1 MFLKLLT
8 VLVAVDTFDP
18 RLEFPPAVSIN
29 SRSKCGVLFAII
41 TVDNDKTI
49 CALFINN
56 IANCNNASCIITVK
70 AFDMN
75 FFIYPLKAPPSEFN
89 KPMQAIGIAKRNI
102 NISIPLVK
110 VWKYI
115 KTI

>member
-1 MFLKLLT
+1 MDILH
-8 VLVAVDTFDP
+8 
-18 RLEFPPAVSIN
+18 
-29 SRSKCGVLFAII
+29 
-41 TVDNDKTI
+41 DNDKTI

-89 KPMQAIGIAKRNI
+89 KPMQAIGIAIFIKNTT
-102 NISIPLVK
+102 ISGIIIFGDFIQTLTITRIAYRVTHN
-110 VWKYI
+110 KYGHEI
-115 KTI
+115 YAES